1 MQFTW
6 NIAQG
11 VSSYNKQT
19 GFGFV
24 IGAVYNAN
32 AALRIPETNSSFLP
46 QWWYAGTAIC
56 DVTCTE
62 YGVQATATDAVRAED
77 LECRSLPVWFRVD
90 VPAGGCLPYQNYRD
104 RYRWRGSAGIHR
116 PPPSCLARYTGSR
129 GEQNHNSVLRCV
141 SHRAARAGRCR
152 AKYRCE
158 RDGCGGRTGGGS
170 GGRSPGC
177 PPHLGVR

>member
-46 QWWYAGTAIC
+46 QF
-56 DVTCTE
+56 VM
-62 YGVQATATDAVRAED
+62 
-77 LECRSLPVWFRVD
+77 
-90 VPAGGCLPYQNYRD
+90 
-104 RYRWRGSAGIHR
+104 
-116 PPPSCLARYTGSR
+116 
-129 GEQNHNSVLRCV
+129 
-141 SHRAARAGRCR
+141 
-152 AKYRCE
+152 
-158 RDGCGGRTGGGS
+158 
-170 GGRSPGC
+170 
-177 PPHLGVR
+177 

>member
-62 YGVQATATDAVRAED
+62 YGVQATAPMQYGQRTWNAAA
-77 LECRSLPVWFRVD
+77 CR
-90 VPAGGCLPYQNYRD
+90 C
-104 RYRWRGSAGIHR
+104 
-116 PPPSCLARYTGSR
+116 
-129 GEQNHNSVLRCV
+129 
-141 SHRAARAGRCR
+141 
-152 AKYRCE
+152 
-158 RDGCGGRTGGGS
+158 GS
-170 GGRSPGC
+170 G
-177 PPHLGVR
+177 

>member
-56 DVTCTE
+56 DLRSQEVFPGAIHMRQT
-62 YGVQATATDAVRAED
+62 VRIYI
-77 LECRSLPVWFRVD
+77 LHMTKK
-90 VPAGGCLPYQNYRD
+90 Q
-104 RYRWRGSAGIHR
+104 
-116 PPPSCLARYTGSR
+116 
-129 GEQNHNSVLRCV
+129 
-141 SHRAARAGRCR
+141 RAYMEPE
-152 AKYRCE
+152 KI
-158 RDGCGGRTGGGS
+158 
-170 GGRSPGC
+170 P
-177 PPHLGVR
+177 LFI